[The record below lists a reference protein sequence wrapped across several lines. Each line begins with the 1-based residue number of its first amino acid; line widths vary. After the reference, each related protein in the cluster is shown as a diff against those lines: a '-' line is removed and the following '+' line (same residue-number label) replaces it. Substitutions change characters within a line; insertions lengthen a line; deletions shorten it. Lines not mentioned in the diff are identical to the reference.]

1 MGFPAALSVITTT
14 GIGLAAMWG
23 AARLALAVVWLVI
36 ALLLLVFHL
45 RFMALN
51 FLQPGVLNRVHF
63 GHLWLSLSF
72 GVVALPGVAL
82 AANLPFGLR
91 EGVLMVALGAFSMG
105 GMLGALTVIF
115 LLQRA
120 LSTGLP
126 RPALAPLMFAVG
138 PIIVVYALFSLL
150 LLQYVKGYG
159 VTIPQIV
166 FSLVVLTAW
175 GIALVNDALAVMVY
189 RGYQQ
194 AGVPAGPLMWGVVDI
209 FAGIGLL
216 AVATDAIGIKGA
228 LVVGVGLAAAVLG
241 ALVFLWVWV
250 RNAASGR

>member
-1 MGFPAALSVITTT
+1 
-14 GIGLAAMWG
+14 
-23 AARLALAVVWLVI
+23 
-36 ALLLLVFHL
+36 
-45 RFMALN
+45 
-51 FLQPGVLNRVHF
+51 
-63 GHLWLSLSF
+63 
-72 GVVALPGVAL
+72 
-82 AANLPFGLR
+82 
-91 EGVLMVALGAFSMG
+91 
-105 GMLGALTVIF
+105 
-115 LLQRA
+115 
-120 LSTGLP
+120 
-126 RPALAPLMFAVG
+126 MFAVG

-175 GIALVNDALAVMVY
+175 GIALVNDALAIMVY